1 MKRRDFI
8 KLTAS
13 ASAFALMPFE
23 VKALMNSINANNLD
37 FGNRKVVLIN
47 LAGANDGLNT
57 LVPINQYDLYSS
69 LRPTIKVPDTGLKAY
84 IPLDST
90 LNLDQQ
96 VGLNPALTHFKSL
109 YEDGWLKV
117 LQGVGY
123 PSQNKSHFASTDL
136 YMTGNDGNSVLN
148 GKNSGWMGRFMEQF
162 YQDKLKEDFPLAV
175 QIGSLKNSLGFHGVA
190 EHGMSI
196 NLTGQDPSGFY
207 SVLNGLGGA
216 PPNNI
221 PTSDFGKELEYI
233 IKIDEL
239 SNFYA
244 STISD
249 AFNKGK
255 NIGNYPDTDIADQL
269 KTVAK
274 LISGGLESKFYM
286 VRLSGFDTHGN
297 QVEKSGEILGKH
309 HTLLTELS
317 QAIGAFF
324 KDIKEQNVADD
335 IVGLTYSEFGRK
347 VKENGNLGTD
357 HGEIAPM
364 FVFGKSVKGGMA
376 GINPDLTEATDKNN
390 YQIKTVQHDYRQ
402 VMSTILQD
410 FLGASNTVVDT
421 SLFNYTTNES
431 FVNYK
436 IDELFKEEYQV
447 DETKY
452 SDILNTEGS
461 FVNTEESVGWSAFPN
476 PCKDLLQ
483 LRCDE
488 DVISAEICIYD
499 ASSRL
504 VFKETKDMFN
514 GSIQLSIGHLKSESY
529 YLTINSD
536 ENLAKIQLMK
546 I

>member
-1 MKRRDFI
+1 MERRDFI

-37 FGNRKVVLIN
+37 IGNRKVVLIN

-57 LVPINQYDLYSS
+57 LIPINQYDLYSN

-84 IPLDST
+84 IPLDAT
-90 LNLDQQ
+90 LELDQQ
-96 VGLNPALTHFKSL
+96 VGLNPALTDFKSL
-109 YEDGWLKV
+109 YDEGWLKI

-148 GKNSGWMGRFMEQF
+148 GKNSGWIGRFMEQF

-196 NLTGQDPSGFY
+196 NLTGQDPSGYY
-207 SVLNGLGGA
+207 SVLNGLGGM
-216 PPNNI
+216 PPSNI
-221 PTSDFGKELEYI
+221 PISDFGKELEYI
-233 IKIDEL
+233 IKTDEL

-249 AFNKGK
+249 AFNKGQ

-297 QVEKSGEILGKH
+297 QVEKSGEIVGKH

-324 KDIKEQNVADD
+324 KDIKDQSIDDD

-376 GINPDLTEATDKNN
+376 GINPDLTEATDQNN

-410 FLGASNTVVDT
+410 FLGASDTVVDS
-421 SLFNYTTNES
+421 SLYNHTTNES

-447 DETKY
+447 DETSY
-452 SDILNTEGS
+452 SDVLSTEDS
-461 FVNTEESVGWSAFPN
+461 FISTEELIGWSAFPN
-476 PCKDLLQ
+476 PCKNILQ

-488 DVISAEICIYD
+488 DIVSADIKIYD
-499 ASSRL
+499 ASNRL
-504 VFKETKDMFN
+504 VLTEKKYMLN
-514 GSIQLSIGHLKSESY
+514 GYIQLNLGHLASGSY
-529 YLTINSD
+529 FLMINDHDNS
-536 ENLAKIQLMK
+536 AKIQFVK